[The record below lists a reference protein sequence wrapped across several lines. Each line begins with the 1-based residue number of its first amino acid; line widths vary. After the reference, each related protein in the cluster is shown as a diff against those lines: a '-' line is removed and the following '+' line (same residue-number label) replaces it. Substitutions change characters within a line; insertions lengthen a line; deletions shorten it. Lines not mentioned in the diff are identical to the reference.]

1 METLV
6 KTEIQTQL
14 KSVAFKRSKP
24 FCYSC
29 YKEAPSGRCLT
40 CGSDDLMRLV
50 PGVGCEWGVD
60 WVILHI
66 VESELTAVN
75 TEEAFEESVRSCYSE
90 EIQVGWM
97 KLDTVSVMKEM
108 DPVSWSIARS
118 EWESQE
124 ADEGNLI
131 SFDNGSTYYQRE
143 DVESLVAE

>member
-1 METLV
+1 M

>member
-1 METLV
+1 M

-14 KSVAFKRSKP
+14 ESVAFKRSKP

-60 WVILHI
+60 WVIIHI

-75 TEEAFEESVRSCYSE
+75 TEETFEESVRSCYSE

-124 ADEGNLI
+124 AEEGNLI
-131 SFDNGSTYYQRE
+131 SFDNGSTYYRRD

>member
-1 METLV
+1 M
-6 KTEIQTQL
+6 KTEIQSQL
-14 KSVAFKRSKP
+14 ESFAFKRSKP

-29 YKEAPSGRCLT
+29 YKEAPNGRCFS

-60 WVILHI
+60 WVITHI
-66 VESELTAVN
+66 VESELKSVN
-75 TEEAFEESVRSCYSE
+75 TEEAFEESVRSCYPE
-90 EIQVGWM
+90 DVQVGWM

-124 ADEGNLI
+124 EEEGNLI
-131 SFDNGSTYYQRE
+131 SFDNGSTYYQRD
-143 DVESLVAE
+143 DVESLVAD